1 MTLERWYRHAAV
13 ILWPVAR
20 HFGILCDAGTKQ
32 AVVGLRQMVAEWKGT
47 EPADGTAAKDPCV
60 AFAVEIL
67 SRWPQNHYADRHRT
81 EGEDNGM
88 LPLLADLDEVSLVRS
103 YLRNVLSADAA
114 EDPGP
119 ALRGLCSRH
128 GWLTFREELIHVIET
143 SSNETMVRNA
153 RWLEHLCI
161 ARNEPRER
169 HELCSQLAARMM
181 SAVERWEAEGS
192 GNDWR
197 ATKVNRS
204 ELLPCLVRALVAR
217 GEIDLLGRL
226 IQHILGHRAKY
237 PLTSVQMPVLT
248 ELRPWLAKNM
258 SAPAAPLTRWLDVC
272 LEELDS
278 RANRVPVEPV
288 DWRRPS
294 KLSCD
299 CADCSELSGF
309 LQDPNEGV
317 HRFSVRKERRR
328 HLHGMIDLCRCDV
341 DHVTERKGRPY
352 TLVCTKNTASYVRSV
367 ASHQQDL
374 DHRAVIRSMQK
385 RLG

>member
-1 MTLERWYRHAAV
+1 MLFEAARRAECRAYLALLTLWESGSAEDNSDWHGGYGRRGRYYNEPGDEGGGDYEMLEVHDENLNAEHWSDSGGNPLPFGSIRIDEEDEVVAAEPLRSVEPEEDFEGFTGNAGMTLERWYRHAAV

-153 RWLEHLCI
+153 RWLE
-161 ARNEPRER
+161 
-169 HELCSQLAARMM
+169 LA
-181 SAVERWEAEGS
+181 
-192 GNDWR
+192 
-197 ATKVNRS
+197 
-204 ELLPCLVRALVAR
+204 
-217 GEIDLLGRL
+217 
-226 IQHILGHRAKY
+226 Q
-237 PLTSVQMPVLT
+237 
-248 ELRPWLAKNM
+248 
-258 SAPAAPLTRWLDVC
+258 
-272 LEELDS
+272 
-278 RANRVPVEPV
+278 
-288 DWRRPS
+288 
-294 KLSCD
+294 
-299 CADCSELSGF
+299 
-309 LQDPNEGV
+309 
-317 HRFSVRKERRR
+317 
-328 HLHGMIDLCRCDV
+328 
-341 DHVTERKGRPY
+341 
-352 TLVCTKNTASYVRSV
+352 TAG
-367 ASHQQDL
+367 QG
-374 DHRAVIRSMQK
+374 IT
-385 RLG
+385 